1 MDINVIINKSYDSLK
16 SYSSNILLLI
26 IVLLLAY
33 VIKNIYGLS
42 YGFTFFIFLFLYGYI
57 YTLLNQNK

>member
-1 MDINVIINKSYDSLK
+1 MFNSIK
-16 SYSSNILLLI
+16 SYSSNLILLI

-42 YGFTFFIFLFLYGYI
+42 YGFTFFIFLFLYGYM
-57 YTLLNQNK
+57 YTLLNKR